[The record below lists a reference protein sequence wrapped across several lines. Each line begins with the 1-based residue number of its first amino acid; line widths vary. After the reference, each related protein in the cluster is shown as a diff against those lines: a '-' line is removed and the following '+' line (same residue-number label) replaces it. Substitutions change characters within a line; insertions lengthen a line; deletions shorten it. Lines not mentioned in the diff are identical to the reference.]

1 MQTEIRKSKKW
12 LAGWGALCV
21 ILLVIAS
28 AAVWQ
33 VDPFF
38 HFHAPDTERYYY
50 VLDNQ
55 RSQNDGLLRQ
65 FDFDGIITG
74 TSMTHK
80 FLSTEMDG
88 LFGTNSIKA
97 SFAGGSYREINEM
110 LEKAFRLHPE
120 LKVVIRSLDL
130 DQLVSE
136 KDRMRDGVFPS
147 YLYDENSLNDVKY
160 LLNRDVLFKRVLPMW
175 LDAMRGREPGITSFD
190 EYGAGQAP
198 CGRLSAT
205 LDGIAVKPAGAPIH
219 LTEEERELIRGN
231 IEQNVTALAN
241 AHPEADFYYF
251 FTPYS
256 ILWWQNLL
264 ENGEIYR
271 ETEAEEYAA
280 SLILKYPNIH
290 LFCFSCRTDIITDLN
305 NYSDPIHYAEWI
317 NSLILR
323 WMHEESYR
331 LTEDNYESFFQREL
345 EFYKDFDYE
354 SLIDQ
359 VDYEDDREAV
369 RLLEAELT
377 GETDSV
383 QPVWE
388 P

>member
-1 MQTEIRKSKKW
+1 MQTEIRKSKQW

-21 ILLVIAS
+21 ILLVIAA

-80 FLSTEMDG
+80 FLSTEMDV

-110 LEKAFRLHPE
+110 LEKAFRLHPD

-130 DQLVSE
+130 DQLTSE

-147 YLYDENSLNDVKY
+147 YLYDEKSLNDVKY

-175 LDAMRGREPGITSFD
+175 LDAMRGEK
-190 EYGAGQAP
+190 
-198 CGRLSAT
+198 
-205 LDGIAVKPAGAPIH
+205 VKVSSQEA
-219 LTEEERELIRGN
+219 LICWIRPTFPMRT
-231 IEQNVTALAN
+231 Q
-241 AHPEADFYYF
+241 
-251 FTPYS
+251 
-256 ILWWQNLL
+256 IL
-264 ENGEIYR
+264 
-271 ETEAEEYAA
+271 
-280 SLILKYPNIH
+280 
-290 LFCFSCRTDIITDLN
+290 
-305 NYSDPIHYAEWI
+305 
-317 NSLILR
+317 
-323 WMHEESYR
+323 
-331 LTEDNYESFFQREL
+331 
-345 EFYKDFDYE
+345 
-354 SLIDQ
+354 
-359 VDYEDDREAV
+359 
-369 RLLEAELT
+369 
-377 GETDSV
+377 
-383 QPVWE
+383 
-388 P
+388 